1 MIETGRIPPPS
12 RYEEEMKRAIE
23 GQANVKADCCAREQ
37 TAREVLTEHVEQLEL
52 TLRQLRALLAALPM
66 ELPPLADR
74 ALKRILRPDRF

>member
-1 MIETGRIPPPS
+1 MNEIGRGPVPTTAADVAA
-12 RYEEEMKRAIE
+12 KR
-23 GQANVKADCCAREQ
+23 ADCCAREQ

-66 ELPPLADR
+66 ELPHLADR

>member
-1 MIETGRIPPPS
+1 MYPTKDDVR
-12 RYEEEMKRAIE
+12 MKMEQEARTVNKA
-23 GQANVKADCCAREQ
+23 ADCCAREQ

-66 ELPPLADR
+66 ELPHLADR

>member
-1 MIETGRIPPPS
+1 MNNDGKVEAPNRIYTAAQEAS
-12 RYEEEMKRAIE
+12 MK
-23 GQANVKADCCAREQ
+23 DCCAREQ

-66 ELPPLADR
+66 ELPHLADR